1 MASGF
6 GSIVARYRRLGF
18 GWSLLLLLGCTAE
31 PVATLCPV
39 VSSNGEQSSDSFRRR
54 KLDVLFVIDNTGSM
68 AAKQQALVASLQA
81 FLGVL
86 DVEGHQ
92 TDYHMG
98 FATTDVGSW
107 VSPEQP
113 WTMTAGA
120 CDSLQGMTES
130 CKRCHVSTAR
140 MDRQRRRRRAV
151 HSVRIDGFFRW
162 TARHS

>member
-120 CDSLQGMTES
+120 CDSFAGDDGILQAVS
-130 CKRCHVSTAR
+130 CL
-140 MDRQRRRRRAV
+140 DRKSGSAAAAQAGSSLCPNQRF
-151 HSVRIDGFFRW
+151 HPMK
-162 TARHS
+162 